1 MDRREKAEQ
10 LERMRERIKAMAEN
24 MAKWTAYTDAAIAKA
39 KASLEELRRNR
50 AKS

>member
-10 LERMRERIKAMAEN
+10 LERMREHVKIMVEHL
-24 MAKWTAYTDAAIAKA
+24 AKWTAYTDAAIAKA
-39 KASLEELRRNR
+39 KASLEELRQDR